1 MLRKIIGISLTSL
14 LLVAP
19 VAADTL
25 DDVIDSGT
33 LKCGVVL
40 DFPPIGYF
48 DANNEPAGFDVEY
61 CNDLAAAL
69 EVDVEI
75 LSLTWSE
82 RLPVIVT
89 GRADVVF
96 GGTSDSLSLAKTV
109 GFSIP
114 YAIYYAQGVVN
125 SNSGIKTFEDIRGKR
140 VAAAVGTVPEQ
151 EWLKI
156 AEAWG

>member
-1 MLRKIIGISLTSL
+1 MLRKLIGISFASMLM
-14 LLVAP
+14 VAP

-25 DDVIDSGT
+25 DDVIDAGT

-75 LSLTWSE
+75 
-82 RLPVIVT
+82 
-89 GRADVVF
+89 
-96 GGTSDSLSLAKTV
+96 
-109 GFSIP
+109 
-114 YAIYYAQGVVN
+114 
-125 SNSGIKTFEDIRGKR
+125 
-140 VAAAVGTVPEQ
+140 
-151 EWLKI
+151 
-156 AEAWG
+156 